1 MGWNVKVWDGIYW
14 NRMEYKGIGRNI
26 KVRDGIYLNGMEY
39 KCMGW
44 NVKRMYGMEHNCI
57 KVWDGI

>member
-1 MGWNVKVWDGIYW
+1 MGWN
-14 NRMEYKGIGRNI
+14 I
-26 KVRDGIYLNGMEY
+26 KERDGIYLNGMEY

-44 NVKRMYGMEHNCI
+44 NVKRMYGMEHKCI